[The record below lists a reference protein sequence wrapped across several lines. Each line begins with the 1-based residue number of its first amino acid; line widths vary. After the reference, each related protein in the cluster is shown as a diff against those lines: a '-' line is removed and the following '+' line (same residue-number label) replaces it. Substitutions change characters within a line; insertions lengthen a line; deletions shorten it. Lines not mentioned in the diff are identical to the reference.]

1 MPGRRPDIGAQ
12 NLKFPPEIEGY
23 RMITL
28 LSRTS
33 NNGRK
38 NARAATDPA
47 AAGSLAGIGARHIL
61 DSAQGNIFVADLELT
76 IVYANPKALQ
86 TLRQVGPEIERVFG
100 VRIADILNGS
110 IHRFHKDPGRI
121 DRILTDPAFQ
131 PRDAAFTFGTITLD
145 THINQVKDDRGAVI
159 GYVVAWEDV
168 TARTAAEESSRA
180 LTGQLGDTLAK
191 TGDASASLHSV
202 ASAMEQ
208 LTASVTEIARSEG
221 EAAEVVVD
229 AVAAIDSATSTMER
243 LTEASGRID
252 EVVSTISQIARQTNL
267 LALNATIEAARA
279 GSAGKGFAV
288 VAGEVKDL
296 SSATQTATRRIGELI
311 ANVQALSSLAGEE
324 IAKIAGIVDAVRDN
338 QSSVAAAV
346 EEQTATNG
354 EITRNLTEAADK
366 VHAVTDDL
374 ATFLNAAAQK

>member
-1 MPGRRPDIGAQ
+1 
-12 NLKFPPEIEGY
+12 
-23 RMITL
+23 MITL